1 MTLLSPLP
9 LPPPRKLRVAPHHKQ
24 VNLRNP
30 PNLCSLWMRSL
41 WTTLTLLSAC
51 AGRPV
56 PGSPASPHPAANP
69 PSGPAPRPEPQ
80 PILAPAEAFARGWMP
95 LSPTGV
101 DRFRKA
107 HPDWDGRGVLIAIL
121 DSGLDP
127 GIPGLTTTSTGQR
140 KILDLRDFSGEGAV
154 PLTRV
159 TPSGDQVAVAGRQ
172 LTGVSRL
179 RAVAVGGEIWGGTI
193 AEIPLGDLPASDLNG
208 DHDDAD
214 TLAVVVVRASDGWVL
229 FADTDGDGSLA
240 NEKPVHDYLVA
251 RETFGWKSGGRP
263 PPTTIAANLA
273 TDRDSPRLDLFFDT
287 SAHGSHVSGI
297 AAANDMYGVAGF
309 DGVAPGA
316 MLLGLKIANNA
327 QGGISTTG
335 SMAAALDYAI
345 KFAADRRLPLVLN
358 MSFGVGNE
366 AEGKAR
372 IDRLIDSV
380 LAAHPE
386 VLFAISAGNDGPGL
400 STMGF
405 PGSVS
410 RALTVGATF
419 PAVFLGAAG
428 KRGDPVAY
436 FSSRGGEL
444 AKPDIVT
451 PGMAYS
457 TVPRW
462 SIGNEQKGGT
472 SMASPHA
479 AGLAALLVS
488 ALVQQGRRIDARQ
501 IRQALMVTARPIG
514 AETFL
519 DDGTGQPDVEAAWRW
534 LEADRPV
541 PDVAVSS
548 RGNGVTAAYRQRGLA
563 GPGDTLQIFD
573 VTLPGSDGDAAYTL
587 RSSAPWLRAPA
598 GVRLRG
604 GANSITLSYQPRLL
618 ARPGVY
624 TGVVTGW
631 SADSLLGPVFRLVN
645 TVVVPEGGRQIV
657 ANLGTIPA
665 GGEGRVFFEAQAS
678 RPFAVAFSTHRPGEQ
693 VLAYLHEPGGQPYR
707 EENGIGAGSGEQAG
721 LYVVDARDVVA
732 GMYEAIAV
740 APPLDGATASIA
752 VHQSP
757 FRIDAARDRD
767 GVAIDLANLAGEDV
781 TTAPFVVL
789 VGAERTARIVAH
801 GSDTERIRFQLPAW
815 AVHAA
820 VDVTMD
826 REQWPRFTDFGVTVL
841 GDDGRQLGKSPLNYA
856 FGRVHVDLT
865 PRSADD
871 AARDAE
877 VALFPGFAD
886 PTSDE
891 RWTAMVS
898 IRLYADSAHVTQL
911 PGERV
916 TVGAGRQVT
925 VTVPWT
931 DPPLPLGDGFFP
943 LGIVVVPE
951 GEHAWTRESSLPSP
965 VTPLSQ

>member
-1 MTLLSPLP
+1 
-9 LPPPRKLRVAPHHKQ
+9 
-24 VNLRNP
+24 
-30 PNLCSLWMRSL
+30 
-41 WTTLTLLSAC
+41 
-51 AGRPV
+51 
-56 PGSPASPHPAANP
+56 
-69 PSGPAPRPEPQ
+69 
-80 PILAPAEAFARGWMP
+80 MP
-95 LSPTGV
+95 LAATGV
-101 DRFRKA
+101 DRFLKA
-107 HPDWDGRGVLIAIL
+107 HPDWDGRGVLIGIL

-127 GIPGLTTTSTGQR
+127 GIPGLITTSTGQR
-140 KILDLRDFSGEGAV
+140 KILDLRDFSGEGSV

-159 TPSGDQVAVAGRQ
+159 TPAGDRVTVAGREF
-172 LTGVSRL
+172 TGVSRL
-179 RAVAVGGEIWGGTI
+179 RALAVGSEMWGGAI
-193 AEIPLGDLPASDLNG
+193 AEIPLGELPASDLNG

-251 RETFGWKSGGRP
+251 RETFGWRSGGRP
-263 PPTTIAANLA
+263 SPTTIAVNLTA
-273 TDRDSPRLDLFFDT
+273 GRDGPRLDLFFDT
-287 SAHGSHVSGI
+287 SAHGSHVAGI

-316 MLLGLKIANNA
+316 MLLGLKIADNA

-335 SMAAALDYAI
+335 SMAAALEYAI
-345 KFAADRRLPLVLN
+345 RFAAERRLPLVLN

-366 AEGKAR
+366 AEGRAR
-372 IDRLIDSV
+372 IDLLIDSV

-386 VLFAISAGNDGPGL
+386 VVFAISAGNDGPGL

-419 PAVFLGAAG
+419 PEVFLCPTA
-428 KRGDPVAY
+428 KSGDPVAY

-462 SIGNEQKGGT
+462 SISGEQKGGT

-488 ALVQQGRRIDARQ
+488 ALVQQGRPVDARQ
-501 IRQALMVTARPIG
+501 VRQALMVTARPVG
-514 AETFL
+514 SETYL
-519 DDGTGQPDVEAAWRW
+519 DDGTGQPDVDAAWRW
-534 LEADRPV
+534 LAANRPV
-541 PDVAVSS
+541 PEVSVRS
-548 RGNGVTAAYRQRGLA
+548 HGNGVTAAFRERGLA
-563 GPGDTLQIFD
+563 GVGDTLQAFE
-573 VTLPGSDGDAAYTL
+573 VTLPGSAGESAYSL
-587 RSSAPWLRAPA
+587 RSSAPWLRAPK
-598 GVRLRG
+598 GIRLHG
-604 GANSITLSYQPRLL
+604 GANSITLTYQPRLL

-631 SADSLLGPVFRLVN
+631 SEDTLLGPVFRLVN
-645 TVVVPEGGRQIV
+645 TVVVPEAGSEIL
-657 ANLGTIPA
+657 ADLGAIPA

-678 RPFAVAFSTHRPGEQ
+678 RPFAVAFSTQHAAEQ

-732 GMYEAIAV
+732 GMYEAVAV
-740 APPLDGATASIA
+740 APPLNGATASIA

-757 FRIDAARDRD
+757 LRIGAERTRE
-767 GVAIDLANLAGEDV
+767 GVTIELVNVAGEEV
-781 TTAPFVVL
+781 TSTPFVVL
-789 VGAERTARIVAH
+789 VGAERTVRIVAR
-801 GSDTERIRFQLPAW
+801 GSDTQRIRFQLPEW

-826 REQWPRFTDFGVTVL
+826 REQWPRFTDFGVTMF
-841 GDDGRQLGKSPLNYA
+841 GGDGRQLGQSPLNYA
-856 FGRVHVDLT
+856 FGRLHVDIT
-865 PRSADD
+865 PS
-871 AARDAE
+871 ARDSARRE
-877 VALFPGFAD
+877 AQVALFPGFAD
-886 PTSDE
+886 PAADQ
-891 RWTAMVS
+891 RWTAQVS

-911 PGERV
+911 PGQHV
-916 TVGAGRQVT
+916 TLAAGHEAT
-925 VTVPWT
+925 VTVPWS
-931 DPPLPLGDGFFP
+931 DPPLPMGDGFFP

-965 VTPLSQ
+965 VTPPSQ